1 MKNSSYY
8 GATPCDDDDDS
19 YDAMSRGMALEA
31 AVEKLPD
38 WIFGGDD
45 NNEESKR
52 WSERYGDSKENGG
65 LSSSG
70 SSARPR
76 RSHLYMDDMDPV
88 MEGNAEVT
96 GDEDDEEDESD
107 EANNKQYKY
116 MSSSSESRSIR
127 SSNLLSPRALGMLED
142 AAEKF
147 DEPLSSSTLASTL
160 DREHEKLSFVVIDTE
175 AAAKT
180 NEKSND
186 TSPQSQKGSRTPVSR
201 QTRLSSRRSTLSS
214 SSPACT
220 DLVVTRYTMGGREKK
235 VMYHIDVVNHDN
247 QLSTYTIRRSYTDF
261 KVLHTDLSAVLEARK
276 EYYMSRAQLRQS
288 VLDPK
293 DRRSASS
300 NAIGT
305 DRPAGYATSNSFM
318 NNSNN
323 SREYMR
329 SQFASPEDA
338 LEASVMAFNL
348 PTLPSSGLMSF
359 WRRHDHSHLKHRCEV
374 FQGILRA
381 ILKMPFLRESFAMQK
396 FLSTAPCAIRERGSS
411 YVSLSEYSVPHI
423 APEDEHREWRRRAQ
437 DHRRNSSVTSS
448 SLSMYEY

>member
-8 GATPCDDDDDS
+8 GATATAAPYDDAS
-19 YDAMSRGMALEA
+19 YGAMSRGMALEA

-45 NNEESKR
+45 DSEESKR
-52 WSERYGDSKENGG
+52 WSERYGDSKESGA

-76 RSHLYMDDMDPV
+76 RSYLYMDDMDPV

-96 GDEDDEEDESD
+96 GDEDDDEEEDE
-107 EANNKQYKY
+107 EANNKQYKH
-116 MSSSSESRSIR
+116 MNNSSESKSIR

-142 AAEKF
+142 VAAKF

-175 AAAKT
+175 TAKAT
-180 NEKSND
+180 QKSND

-201 QTRLSSRRSTLSS
+201 KTRLSSRRSTLSS

-288 VLDPK
+288 VLEPK

-300 NAIGT
+300 NATGT
-305 DRPAGYATSNSFM
+305 DRPAGYTSSNSFM

-323 SREYMR
+323 SYMR